1 MGSYLYSANPSIGD
15 VTVVHAQGWNFGG
28 NSAGHGEG
36 RALAIRRLAHPT
48 LLDAAPTILAWL
60 GLGETALADFERGGF
75 PEHLQAWVAAQRA
88 DILGNLDEVENLNQA
103 LREAGFS
110 KLRVSRFRERLARLL
125 AFLPDEPPTLPDP
138 ASARADGNLL
148 VLE

>member
-1 MGSYLYSANPSIGD
+1 MVSGPGIAPGELMASASRMTRD
-15 VTVVHAQGWNFGG
+15 A
-28 NSAGHGEG
+28 
-36 RALAIRRLAHPT
+36 RAVATRRLTHPT
-48 LLDAAPTILAWL
+48 VLDVAPTALAWL
-60 GLGETALADFERGGF
+60 GMGDTALADFERGGF
-75 PEHLQAWVAAQRA
+75 PEHLAAWVAAQRG

-103 LREAGFS
+103 LRKAGFS